1 MSVGW
6 CLAESARPAPASHP
20 IVLRRVRIVPY
31 QPRGMRAAN
40 TERDDGEMLAP
51 TCAWGIGGWVETTTR
66 SQPTQS
72 PPAFIHANACAR
84 SWDTW
89 GRMMDPLLSGI
100 ALMTLPGNHD
110 IDIVS

>member
-1 MSVGW
+1 
-6 CLAESARPAPASHP
+6 
-20 IVLRRVRIVPY
+20 
-31 QPRGMRAAN
+31 MRAAN
-40 TERDDGEMLAP
+40 TGRDDGKMLAP
-51 TCAWGIGGWVETTTR
+51 TCAWGIGGWVETATH

-72 PPAFIHANACAR
+72 PPVFIHANACAR

-89 GRMMDPLLSGI
+89 GRMMDPLLSEI